1 MITKDMHRL
10 LKRQLKK
17 SSFSEEEL
25 TKHAAFF
32 LSLDEA
38 YKTFGQD
45 YNHIERILEV
55 SSQELYKANQ
65 LLKSDVL
72 SISTKLKRLVNNIKE
87 VIFQTDLK
95 GNYTYL
101 NPSFEQ
107 LTGFK
112 IDEVIGKN
120 YIDFIEYVDNDAK
133 KIMKELNTG
142 GYEEAQF
149 NMIIKTRTE
158 EKKWVDV
165 SLTIT
170 KDAFGNPD
178 GTIGTFVDITDLKKT
193 EHELKKASLAK
204 DEFLSTMSH
213 EIRTPLNAV
222 IGVSHLLLLEE
233 PKEEQMENLNALKYS
248 SEHLLALINDILDF
262 NKIEAGKVEF
272 ENAEFNI
279 DDLLTGVQSSFLNRA
294 VDKDILLKV
303 KKDKNLPS
311 LVKGDRTRLTQIL
324 SNLVSNAIKFTK
336 EGKVVIDVEVEERN
350 TEAILINFSVND
362 TGIGI
367 EKDKFEKIFKSF
379 AQANSSTTREFGGTG
394 LGLAICK
401 KLIELQGSK
410 LKVESTV
417 GKGSEFSFTL
427 SFTPIKQQKHAT
439 SNYIIE
445 QNNNNDLAGMKI
457 LVVEDNVMNVMVI
470 KKFLNKWGV
479 EIDIAEN
486 GKIGIDKAIIGNYDI
501 ILMDLQMPVMNGYD
515 ATLAIRESGISS
527 LKSIPILALTASAQ
541 QDVKEKTS
549 KYGMNGYVSKPFN
562 PTDLY
567 ETLKYY
573 KENIG
578 VLSKC

>member
-410 LKVESTV
+410 LTVESTV

-470 KKFLNKWGV
+470 KKFLSKWGV

>member
-45 YNHIERILEV
+45 YNHIERILEE

-133 KIMKELNTG
+133 KIMKELNIG

-410 LKVESTV
+410 LTVESTV

-470 KKFLNKWGV
+470 KKFLSKWGV